1 MFTQRFNRPGPTEPT
16 ALIYIRQAQE
26 RLADPKIERDS
37 NDTVLVVLGAVLTG
51 IQDLS
56 DRLPGNGNGIK
67 GKAKSATMPVA
78 LGTLLLER
86 LASLMAGY

>member
-1 MFTQRFNRPGPTEPT
+1 MFTRRFNRPATEPT

-26 RLADPKIERDS
+26 RLADPDKDRDP

-56 DRLPGNGNGIK
+56 DRLPGNGNGIR
-67 GKAKSATMPVA
+67 GKAKQATMPVA
-78 LGTLLLER
+78 LVTLVLER